1 VTGGLSAAVSPGSQ
15 LIIRFVA
22 TYLIY
27 ATILIRTL
35 SWHYAIAPVPLDVLV
50 LLATYGVVLASESA
64 LARRLPGYGRPYLL
78 IQSGLILAILLIAP
92 AEIDF
97 LPMLFLPL
105 AFQAVLFY
113 QRRVGFLWISAFI
126 LARIVPLALDRNLSL
141 DDCMGI
147 LLFAG
152 LVWVIGNYAH
162 LTLRAELA
170 RQENQY
176 LLGELQEAYHQLQ
189 DYAAQVEG
197 FAAVQERS
205 RLARELHDSV
215 TQTLFS
221 MNLTV
226 QAATLL
232 AGKDSGRMAAQLDR
246 LQELARNALGEIQ
259 VLASQ
264 LRPRSLAE
272 EGLAAALHRL
282 ADERHRR
289 DGLQICLEVSGSS
302 REKGLSEPVV
312 TGLYRITQE
321 ALNNVARHA
330 GTREAVVRLNLESQP
345 AYLEVEDRGRGF
357 ERDQLVPQLNHMGLA
372 GMEER
377 ARELGWQLQI
387 DSQPGRGTRV
397 RVEEKLVWERM
408 PGPSA

>member
-1 VTGGLSAAVSPGSQ
+1 MRYIAA
-15 LIIRFVA
+15 
-22 TYLIY
+22 YLIY
-27 ATILIRTL
+27 TTILVRTL
-35 SWHYAIAPVPLDVLV
+35 SWHYAIAPVPPTVLV
-50 LLATYGVVLASESA
+50 LLVAYGLVLASEAA
-64 LARRLPGYGRPYLL
+64 LARRLPGYGLTYLL

-105 AFQAVLFY
+105 AFQVVLFY
-113 QRRVGFLWISAFI
+113 HQRVGFLWIGAFT
-126 LARIVPLALDRNLSL
+126 LARSVPLVVDRNLSL
-141 DDCMGI
+141 DDGMGI
-147 LLFAG
+147 LLFVG

-162 LTLRAELA
+162 LTRRAELA
-170 RQENQY
+170 QQKNQQ
-176 LLGELQEAYHQLQ
+176 LLGELQGAYRQLQ
-189 DYAAQVEG
+189 DYAAQIEG

-226 QAATLL
+226 QAAALL
-232 AGKDSGRMAAQLDR
+232 AEKDSGQVADQLGR
-246 LQELARNALGEIQ
+246 LQELAHSALGEIQ

-264 LRPRSLAE
+264 LRTRSLAE
-272 EGLAAALHRL
+272 EGLAAALRRL

-289 DGLQICLEVSGSS
+289 DGLQICLEVSGCT
-302 REKGLSEPVV
+302 RERELPKPVV
-312 TGLYRITQE
+312 TGLYRIAQE

-330 GTREAVVRLNLESQP
+330 GTSEAVVRLDLESWP

-357 ERDQLVPQLNHMGLA
+357 ERGRLVPQLNHMGLA

-397 RVEEKLVWERM
+397 RAEEKL
-408 PGPSA
+408 A

>member
-1 VTGGLSAAVSPGSQ
+1 M
-15 LIIRFVA
+15 RFIA

-35 SWHYAIAPVPLDVLV
+35 SWHYAIAPVPPVVLV
-50 LLATYGVVLASESA
+50 LLAAYGVVLASESA
-64 LARRLPGYGRPYLL
+64 LARRLPVYGRSYLL

-113 QRRVGFLWISAFI
+113 QRRVGFLWIGAFI

-141 DDCMGI
+141 DDWMGI

-162 LTLRAELA
+162 LTWRAELA
-170 RQENQY
+170 WQKNQR
-176 LLGELQEAYHQLQ
+176 LLGELQGAYRQLQ

-232 AGKDSGRMAAQLDR
+232 AGKDSGQLAAQLDR
-246 LQELARNALGEIQ
+246 LQELARNALGEIH

-264 LRPRSLAE
+264 LRTRSLAE
-272 EGLAAALHRL
+272 EGLEAALHRL
-282 ADERHRR
+282 VDERHKR
-289 DGLQICLEVSGSS
+289 DGLQIRLEVSGRA

-312 TGLYRITQE
+312 TGLYRIAQE

-330 GTREAVVRLNLESQP
+330 GTSEAVVRLDLESQP
-345 AYLEVEDRGRGF
+345 AYLEVEDRGCGF
-357 ERDQLVPQLNHMGLA
+357 ERNQLVPQLDHMGLA

-377 ARELGWQLQI
+377 ARELGWQLKV

-397 RVEEKLVWERM
+397 RVEEQLVWVGI

>member
-1 VTGGLSAAVSPGSQ
+1 MRY
-15 LIIRFVA
+15 IA

-35 SWHYAIAPVPLDVLV
+35 SWNYAIAPVPPAVLV
-50 LLATYGVVLASESA
+50 LLVIYGVVLASEAA
-64 LARRLPGYGRPYLL
+64 LARRLPAYVLPYLL
-78 IQSGLILAILLIAP
+78 VQSGLAFAILLIAP

-97 LPMLFLPL
+97 LFLLFIPL

-113 QRRVGFLWISAFI
+113 QRRVGFLWIGAFN
-126 LARIVPLALDRNLSL
+126 LARAVPLVINRNWSL
-141 DDCMGI
+141 DSGVGV

-152 LVWVIGNYAH
+152 LSWVVGNYAH
-162 LTLRAELA
+162 LTRRAELA
-170 RQENQY
+170 RQKNQQ
-176 LLGELQEAYHQLQ
+176 LLGELQGAYRQLK
-189 DYAAQVEG
+189 DYSAQVEG
-197 FAAVQERS
+197 FAAVQERN

-232 AGKDSGRMAAQLDR
+232 AGKDSLQVAAQFDR
-246 LQELARNALGEIQ
+246 LQELAHSALGEIQ

-264 LRPRSLAE
+264 LRMRSLAE
-272 EGLAAALHRL
+272 EGLAVALHRL

-289 DGLQICLEVSGSS
+289 DGMQIRLEVSGGA
-302 REKGLSEPVV
+302 REKDLPEPVV
-312 TGLYRITQE
+312 TGLYRIVQE

-330 GTREAVVRLNLESQP
+330 GTGEAVVRLNLESQP
-345 AYLEVEDRGRGF
+345 AYLEVEDRGCGF
-357 ERDQLVPQLNHMGLA
+357 ERRRLVPQLNHMGLA

-377 ARELGWQLQI
+377 AREFGWQLQI
-387 DSQPGRGTRV
+387 DSQPGRGTRI
-397 RVEEKLVWERM
+397 RAEERLVWESM
-408 PGPSA
+408 SGLNA

>member
-1 VTGGLSAAVSPGSQ
+1 MRY
-15 LIIRFVA
+15 IA

-27 ATILIRTL
+27 VTILIRTL
-35 SWHYAIAPVPLDVLV
+35 SWHYAIASVPPAVLM
-50 LLATYGVVLASESA
+50 LLVAYGLVLASETV
-64 LARRLPGYGRPYLL
+64 LARRLPGYALPYLL
-78 IQSGLILAILLIAP
+78 IQSGLTLAILLIAP

-105 AFQAVLFY
+105 AFQTVLFY
-113 QRRVGFLWISAFI
+113 QRRVGFFWIGAFT
-126 LARIVPLALDRNLSL
+126 LARCIPLALDRNLSL
-141 DDCMGI
+141 DDGMAI

-152 LVWVIGNYAH
+152 LVWAIGNYAH
-162 LTLRAELA
+162 LTQRAELA
-170 RQENQY
+170 RQKNQR
-176 LLGELQEAYHQLQ
+176 LVGELQGAYHQLQ

-197 FAAVQERS
+197 FATVQERS
-205 RLARELHDSV
+205 HLARELHDSV

-232 AGKDSGRMAAQLDR
+232 VGKDSQQVATQLDR
-246 LQELARNALGEIQ
+246 LQELARSALGEIQ

-264 LRPRSLAE
+264 LRTRSLAE
-272 EGLAAALHRL
+272 EGLAAALRRL

-289 DGLQICLEVSGSS
+289 DGLQIHLEVSGRT
-302 REKGLSEPVV
+302 REKDLPEPVV
-312 TGLYRITQE
+312 TGLYRIAQE
-321 ALNNVARHA
+321 ALNNVAKHA
-330 GTREAVVRLNLESQP
+330 GTREAVVRLNLEDHP

-357 ERDQLVPQLNHMGLA
+357 ERGRLVPQVNHMGLT

-387 DSQPGRGTRV
+387 DSQPGRGTRI
-397 RVEEKLVWERM
+397 RAEERLVWESM
-408 PGPSA
+408 PGLSA

>member
-1 VTGGLSAAVSPGSQ
+1 MRY
-15 LIIRFVA
+15 IA

-27 ATILIRTL
+27 ATILVRTL
-35 SWHYAIAPVPLDVLV
+35 SWHYAIAPVPLAVLV
-50 LLATYGVVLASESA
+50 LLVIYGLVLACEAA
-64 LARRLPGYGRPYLL
+64 LARRLPGYALPYLL
-78 IQSGLILAILLIAP
+78 VQSGLTLAILLIAP

-105 AFQAVLFY
+105 AFQTVLFY
-113 QRRVGFLWISAFI
+113 QRRVGFLWIGAFT
-126 LARIVPLALDRNLSL
+126 LARCIPLVLDRNLSPN
-141 DDCMGI
+141 DGMAI

-162 LTLRAELA
+162 LTQRAELA
-170 RQENQY
+170 WQKNQR
-176 LLGELQEAYHQLQ
+176 LLGELQGAYHQLQ

-232 AGKDSGRMAAQLDR
+232 AGKDSHQVAAQLDR
-246 LQELARNALGEIQ
+246 LQELARSALGEIQ

-264 LRPRSLAE
+264 LRTRSLAE
-272 EGLAAALHRL
+272 EGLAAALRRL
-282 ADERHRR
+282 ADERQRR
-289 DGLQICLEVSGSS
+289 DGLQIRLEVSGRT
-302 REKGLSEPVV
+302 REKELPEPVV
-312 TGLYRITQE
+312 TGLYRIAQE

-330 GTREAVVRLNLESQP
+330 GTREAVVRLNLENHP

-357 ERDQLVPQLNHMGLA
+357 ERGRLVPQMNHMGLA

-377 ARELGWQLQI
+377 ARELDWQLQI
-387 DSQPGRGTRV
+387 DSQPGRGTRI
-397 RVEEKLVWERM
+397 RAEERLVWESK
-408 PGPSA
+408 PGLNA

>member
-1 VTGGLSAAVSPGSQ
+1 MRY
-15 LIIRFVA
+15 IA

-27 ATILIRTL
+27 ATILVRVV
-35 SWHYAIAPVPLDVLV
+35 SWHYTVAPVPPVVLV
-50 LLATYGVVLASESA
+50 LLVMYGIVLASEAA
-64 LARRLPGYGRPYLL
+64 LARWLPGYALLYLL
-78 IQSGLILAILLIAP
+78 VQSSLTFAILLIAP

-97 LPMLFLPL
+97 LFLLFIPL
-105 AFQAVLFY
+105 AFQAVMFY
-113 QRRVGFLWISAFI
+113 RRRVGFLWIGAFN
-126 LARIVPLALDRNLSL
+126 LARGIPSMLDRNLSL
-141 DDCMGI
+141 DDGVGI

-152 LVWVIGNYAH
+152 LSWVVGNYAY
-162 LTLRAELA
+162 LTWRAELA
-170 RQENQY
+170 RQKNQQ
-176 LLGELQEAYHQLQ
+176 LLGELQGAHRQLQ

-232 AGKDSGRMAAQLDR
+232 VGKDSGQVSTQLDR
-246 LQELARNALGEIQ
+246 LQELARSALGEIQ

-264 LRPRSLAE
+264 LRTRSLAE
-272 EGLAAALHRL
+272 EGLTAALRRL
-282 ADERHRR
+282 ADERQRR
-289 DGLQICLEVSGSS
+289 DGLQIRLEVSGDA
-302 REKGLSEPVV
+302 REKELPEPVI
-312 TGLYRITQE
+312 TGLYRIAQE

-330 GTREAVVRLNLESQP
+330 GTGEAVVRLNLESRP

-357 ERDQLVPQLNHMGLA
+357 ERRRLVPQLNHMGLA

-387 DSQPGRGTRV
+387 DSQPGCGTRV
-397 RVEEKLVWERM
+397 RAEEKLVWEST
-408 PGPSA
+408 PGLNA

>member
-1 VTGGLSAAVSPGSQ
+1 MRY
-15 LIIRFVA
+15 IA

-35 SWHYAIAPVPLDVLV
+35 SWNYAIAPVPPAVLV
-50 LLATYGVVLASESA
+50 LLVMYGVVLASETA
-64 LARRLPGYGRPYLL
+64 LARRLPGYALPYLL
-78 IQSGLILAILLIAP
+78 VQSGLTFAILLIAP
-92 AEIDF
+92 VEIDF
-97 LPMLFLPL
+97 LFLLFIPL
-105 AFQAVLFY
+105 AFQAVMFY
-113 QRRVGFLWISAFI
+113 QRRVGFLWIGAFN
-126 LARIVPLALDRNLSL
+126 LARAVPLVINQNWSL
-141 DDCMGI
+141 DSGVGI

-152 LVWVIGNYAH
+152 LSWVVGNYAH
-162 LTLRAELA
+162 LTRRAEDA
-170 RQENQY
+170 RQKNQQ
-176 LLGELQEAYHQLQ
+176 LLGELQDAYHQLQ

-232 AGKDSGRMAAQLDR
+232 AGKDSLQVAAQLDR
-246 LQELARNALGEIQ
+246 LQELAHSALGEIQ

-264 LRPRSLAE
+264 LRTRSLAE
-272 EGLAAALHRL
+272 EGLAAALRRL

-289 DGLQICLEVSGSS
+289 DGLQIRLEVSGGA
-302 REKGLSEPVV
+302 REKELPEPVV
-312 TGLYRITQE
+312 TGLYRIAQE

-330 GTREAVVRLNLESQP
+330 GTSEAVVRLNLESQP
-345 AYLEVEDRGRGF
+345 AYLEVEDGGRGF
-357 ERDQLVPQLNHMGLA
+357 ERGRLVPQLNHIGLA
-372 GMEER
+372 GMQER

-387 DSQPGRGTRV
+387 DSQPGRGTRI
-397 RVEEKLVWERM
+397 RAEEKLIWEGM
-408 PGPSA
+408 PGLNA

>member
-1 VTGGLSAAVSPGSQ
+1 
-15 LIIRFVA
+15 
-22 TYLIY
+22 
-27 ATILIRTL
+27 
-35 SWHYAIAPVPLDVLV
+35 
-50 LLATYGVVLASESA
+50 
-64 LARRLPGYGRPYLL
+64 
-78 IQSGLILAILLIAP
+78 LLIAP

>member
-1 VTGGLSAAVSPGSQ
+1 VAGNLYMAAFPGSQ
-15 LIIRFVA
+15 LIMRYIA

-27 ATILIRTL
+27 ATVLIRTL
-35 SWHYAIAPVPLDVLV
+35 SWHYAIAPVPPVVLV
-50 LLATYGVVLASESA
+50 LLAAYGVVLASESA
-64 LARRLPGYGRPYLL
+64 LARRLPGYGLPYLL

-113 QRRVGFLWISAFI
+113 QWRIGFLWIGAFI
-126 LARIVPLALDRNLSL
+126 LARSVPLALDRSLNL
-141 DDCMGI
+141 DDGVAI

-162 LTLRAELA
+162 LTWRAERA
-170 RQENQY
+170 RQENQR
-176 LLGELQEAYHQLQ
+176 LLGELQGAYRLLQ

-226 QAATLL
+226 QAAALL
-232 AGKDSGRMAAQLDR
+232 AEKDSVQVAAQFDR
-246 LQELARNALGEIQ
+246 VQELARNALGEIH

-264 LRPRSLAE
+264 LRTRSLAE
-272 EGLAAALHRL
+272 EGLMAALRRL

-289 DGLQICLEVSGSS
+289 DGLQIRLEVNGSS
-302 REKGLSEPVV
+302 REKELSEPVV
-312 TGLYRITQE
+312 TGLYRIAQE

-330 GTREAVVRLNLESQP
+330 GTSEAVVRLNLEGQP

-357 ERDQLVPQLNHMGLA
+357 EKDRLVPQLNHMGLA

-377 ARELGWQLQI
+377 ARELGWQLQV

-397 RVEEKLVWERM
+397 RVEEKLVWESM

>member
-1 VTGGLSAAVSPGSQ
+1 VTGSLYTPVAPGAQ
-15 LIIRFVA
+15 PIIRFIA

-35 SWHYAIAPVPLDVLV
+35 SWHYAIAPVPPIVLV
-50 LLATYGVVLASESA
+50 LLAAYGVVLASESA

-113 QRRVGFLWISAFI
+113 QRRIGFLWIGAFI

-141 DDCMGI
+141 DDGVAI

-162 LTLRAELA
+162 LTWRAELA
-170 RQENQY
+170 RQENQH
-176 LLGELQEAYHQLQ
+176 LLGELQGAYRQLQ
-189 DYAAQVEG
+189 DYAAQVED
-197 FAAVQERS
+197 FAAMQERS

-232 AGKDSGRMAAQLDR
+232 VEKDSSQLAAQFDR

-264 LRPRSLAE
+264 LRTRSLAE
-272 EGLAAALHRL
+272 EGLAAALQRL
-282 ADERHRR
+282 ADERHKR
-289 DGLQICLEVSGSS
+289 DGLQIHLEVSG
-302 REKGLSEPVV
+302 RLWKKGLSEPVV
-312 TGLYRITQE
+312 TGLYRIAQE

-330 GTREAVVRLNLESQP
+330 GTCEAVLRLNLESQP
-345 AYLEVEDRGRGF
+345 AYLEVEDSGRGF
-357 ERDQLVPQLNHMGLA
+357 ERDRLVPQLNHMGLA

-377 ARELGWQLQI
+377 ARELGWQLQV

-397 RVEEKLVWERM
+397 RVEERLVWEGM

>member
-126 LARIVPLALDRNLSL
+126 LARTVPLALDRNLSL